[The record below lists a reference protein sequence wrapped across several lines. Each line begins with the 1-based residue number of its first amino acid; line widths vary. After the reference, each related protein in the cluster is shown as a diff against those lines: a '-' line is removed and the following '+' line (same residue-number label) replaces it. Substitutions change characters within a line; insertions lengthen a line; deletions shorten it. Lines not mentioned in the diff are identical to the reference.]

1 MNELAENIKH
11 ICQNC
16 GADLKG
22 KYCDNCGQSGEAA
35 FDKSVY
41 AIISHFFEEL
51 LTWDSRFFHVF
62 KTRLPYA

>member
-51 LTWDSRFFHVF
+51 FT
-62 KTRLPYA
+62 